1 MLVIKGYAVFKSG
14 CTQSRQPIENMNKWE
29 DGSEE
34 TRRRKRDRRLLIL
47 ENYSLDR
54 ATRESRENSDL
65 ETSLL
70 EERIAFAERHLEERI
85 AFDERHTEKRNA
97 LHARQDIKKDTCL
110 HELNNELIENQVGDL
125 YHDANGNE
133 TSDVYHDSNGNETS
147 DLYHD
152 SNGNET
158 GDLYHDANGN
168 ETGGGLERAIQH
180 SFEDIMEAQEG
191 RQPAQA
197 GRHYPRDA
205 GLPSDDSRQNNG
217 ASSAE
222 SRMLGNIR
230 RGTAGRNPQKPHSRP

>member
-14 CTQSRQPIENMNKWE
+14 CTQSRQPIENMNKWG

-34 TRRRKRDRRLLIL
+34 TRREKRDRRLLIL

-70 EERIAFAERHLEERI
+70 EERIAFDARHIEERV
-85 AFDERHTEKRNA
+85 AFDARHIEKRNA

-133 TSDVYHDSNGNETS
+133 IS

-222 SRMLGNIR
+222 IRMHDNIR